1 MRVFRWIAETIRR
14 WAAEAAAGPPGPAT
28 FTGVAH
34 R

>member
-1 MRVFRWIAETIRR
+1 MRDWFRRFAATVRR
-14 WAAEAAAGPPGPAT
+14 WFAEAAGPPAPAT